1 MGWML
6 GRCSADLE
14 RVGSKS
20 RPRSR
25 LSPRR
30 RCGPIALSASTT
42 YVGGSSECVLAVTV
56 GWGRR

>member
-1 MGWML
+1 M